1 MRLYTFAMALLC
13 KLWRKNLPSALAV
26 VVLVVAQ
33 ACQPASIG
41 KDAGALDAQLGG
53 ADAAARDAALGRD
66 RGLSDRPRIDG
77 QLQLDAAQRD
87 SMLGPRTDAG
97 GIRDVAGMDMSI
109 GPRRDAAGTD
119 QAAPAPG
126 SQSCQQ
132 WQDCA
137 PHYGDAYS
145 GYQCIGNLCTCDP
158 DNSMMTRCTSN
169 GGQWLG
175 PECFCVTNATP
186 MPQSDAGAGSC
197 WWSWHQDDCEP
208 DRWVDTSYYEYIEC
222 YDEDGDYYY
231 DCGYWVYDG
240 YWEDGYCPD
249 GYWVEV
255 CN

>member
-1 MRLYTFAMALLC
+1 MAIGL
-13 KLWRKNLPSALAV
+13 RPF
-26 VVLVVAQ
+26 VLVSQLVLLAMSPA
-33 ACQPASIG
+33 ACQPQAVG
-41 KDAGALDAQLGG
+41 KDAAQFGGSDGGRTDSLPRDGAL
-53 ADAAARDAALGRD
+53 ARDSARRD
-66 RGLSDRPRIDG
+66 RPQIDG
-77 QLQLDAAQRD
+77 QLHLDGSVRD

-97 GIRDVAGMDMSI
+97 GIRDVAGMDLTI

-119 QAAPAPG
+119 QAAPPPG
-126 SQSCQQ
+126 TQPCQQ

-158 DNSMMTRCTSN
+158 DSSMMTQCTVN

-186 MPQSDAGAGSC
+186 MPRADAGSAEC

-222 YDEDGDYYY
+222 YDEDGEYYY

-240 YWEDGYCPD
+240 YYEDGYCPD
-249 GYWVEV
+249 GYWIEV
-255 CN
+255 CP